1 MRSVKLVFALIKVRV
16 LRLNLL
22 VFSLAKVLSL
32 GLPFRFGTFPFLKFL
47 NYETL
52 PPLKSATECILKL
65 NTHVDVVISLYKF
78 YKYIPVLERSLQ
90 SCFLNPRI
98 TFHFVLVSGDT
109 SERNWLLG
117 LVNDTHHKVYQIE
130 NRIGIYSAWNIAIEG
145 GSGELITNLNADDLR
160 LPHSICCQALALQ
173 EESHDG
179 SYGNFI
185 LSTDIFSSLENKS
198 HKALV
203 SDLGNFSEAV
213 LVNQSQNM
221 MHCAPMWKRTLHNR
235 FGMFDESL
243 KSSGDTEFWLRAMA
257 GGAKFSSYTPVTAIY
272 FHNPEGLSSSLSSSG
287 HREWQSVRDSHLR
300 RKHNIPLV

>member
-1 MRSVKLVFALIKVRV
+1 MRSVRLVFALIKVRV

-22 VFSLAKVLSL
+22 VFSLAKALSL
-32 GLPFRFGTFPFLKFL
+32 GLPIRFGTFPFLKFL
-47 NYETL
+47 NYETT
-52 PPLKSATECILKL
+52 PPLESAKECNPKL

-78 YKYIPVLERSLQ
+78 KKYIPVLEKSLQ
-90 SCFLNPRI
+90 SCFSNPRI

-109 SERNWLLG
+109 SEKKWLLG

-160 LPHSICCQALALQ
+160 LPHSICCQASALQ

-185 LSTDIFSSLENKS
+185 LSTDIFSFLQ
-198 HKALV
+198 HKPDMALV

-213 LVNQSQNM
+213 LVNQSQNL
-221 MHCAPMWKRTLHNR
+221 MHCAPMWNRTLHNR
-235 FGMFDESL
+235 FGMFDETL
-243 KSSGDTEFWLRAMA
+243 NSSGDTDFWLRAMV
-257 GGAKFSSYTPVTAIY
+257 GGANFLIYKPVTAIY
-272 FHNPEGLSSSLSSSG
+272 FHNPDGLSSSLSSSG
-287 HREWQSVRDSHLR
+287 HREWRSIRDSHLR
-300 RKHNIPLV
+300 RKNYAPLV